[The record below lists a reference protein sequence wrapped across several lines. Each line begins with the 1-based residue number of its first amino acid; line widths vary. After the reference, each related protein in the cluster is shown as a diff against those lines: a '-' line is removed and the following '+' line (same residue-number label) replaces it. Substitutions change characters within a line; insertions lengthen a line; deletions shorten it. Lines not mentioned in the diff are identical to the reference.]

1 MATYQRPGVFIEES
15 LQPLADPAIGSGDYV
30 AAFVG
35 TSTRGGPVGP
45 TLVSSWTQFQSLFG
59 DIRTSPDD
67 LHYGVWQYFANGGH
81 LAYVVRGVNTNAVA
95 AALTVNDTTP
105 VTPAPTLKITAT
117 APGLWASDATSPTRI
132 FVTIQ
137 PSTDGGRFDLI
148 IEAGT
153 GGGLLA
159 REQFVDLT
167 LDPADSRNAIAI
179 VNSPTVGSKYVTLST
194 LAAWTAITNNPA
206 IATKAPLVGGTEGTG
221 TPDLVAA
228 AQKLAAIDSVITL
241 NMPGVSTGATLTDVI
256 NWAAPRTNIF
266 VVVDGPKPLAT
277 DAAAEVTASMTTFV
291 GSLPKTSYAAVYA
304 PWLYLADPASS
315 VPGAMRLVA
324 PGGGAVGQY
333 ALTDTSRGVH
343 KAPAG
348 LDTAVKGVLGVH
360 SRFTETQLDTLN
372 QAGVNV
378 IRQMVGA
385 GFCIMGARTLNTRMP
400 DRYINIRRALI
411 SLSKSLRDITAF
423 AIFEPN
429 NSGLWEQIE
438 VVVQQFLIAQM
449 QSGLLKGSIPD
460 NAFYVKCDG
469 ENNPPSSQNAGI
481 VNVEVGVALNSPAEF
496 IIIRIGQFD
505 GGATTEITA

>member
-15 LQPLADPAIGSGDYV
+15 LQPLADPAVASGDFV

-35 TSTRGGPVGP
+35 TSLRGGPVGP

-67 LHYGVWQYFANGGH
+67 LHYAVWQYFANGGH
-81 LAYVVRGVNTNAVA
+81 LAYIVRGVNANATAASLTINDTQGTPA
-95 AALTVNDTTP
+95 AALK
-105 VTPAPTLKITAT
+105 VTASS
-117 APGLWASDATSPTRI
+117 PGTWASETTSSTRVYI
-132 FVTIQ
+132 TVA
-137 PSTDGGRFDLI
+137 PSTDAERFDLT

-167 LDPADSRNAIAI
+167 LDPTDARNAIAV
-179 VNSPTVGSKYVTLST
+179 VNSPTVGSKLVILQAMGT
-194 LAAWTAITNNPA
+194 WTDATNNPA
-206 IATKAPLVGGTEGTG
+206 SASSAPLVGGSEGTG
-221 TPDLVAA
+221 SPDLVAA
-228 AQKLAAIDSVITL
+228 TQRLDVVENVITL
-241 NMPGVSTGATLTDVI
+241 NLPGVSDATVLSDVV
-256 NWAAPRTNIF
+256 NWAASRTNVF
-266 VVVDGPKPLAT
+266 VVVDGPEPS
-277 DAAAEVTASMTTFV
+277 ASDDV
-291 GSLPKTSYAAVYA
+291 AAVFTDLTTLVGNLPTSSYLA
-304 PWLYLADPASS
+304 VYGPWLYLADPASS

-324 PGGGAVGQY
+324 PGGAVAGQY

-348 LDTAVKGVLGVH
+348 LGTALRGVLGVH
-360 SRFTETQLDTLN
+360 SRFSETQLDTLN

-378 IRQMVGA
+378 IRQVTGA

-411 SLSKSLRDITAF
+411 SISKSLRDITRF

-429 NSGLWEQIE
+429 DASLWEQIE
-438 VVVQQFLIAQM
+438 TVVEQFLIQQM
-449 QSGLLKGSIPD
+449 QSGLLKGSTPEA
-460 NAFYVKCDG
+460 AFFVKCDA
-469 ENNPPSSQNAGI
+469 ENNSASAQNAGI

-496 IIIRIGQFD
+496 IIIRIGQYD
-505 GGATTEITA
+505 GGATTEIAA

>member
-15 LQPLADPAIGSGDYV
+15 LQPLADPAIGSGDYI

-35 TSTRGGPVGP
+35 SSTRGGPVGP
-45 TLVSSWTQFQSLFG
+45 VLVSSWTQFQSLFG

-81 LAYVVRGVNTNAVA
+81 LAYVVRGVNANAVA
-95 AALTVNDTTP
+95 ATLSINDTAGS
-105 VTPAPTLKITAT
+105 PAPTLKVTASS
-117 APGLWASDATSPTRI
+117 PGLWASDATSPTRI
-132 FVTIQ
+132 YVTVQ
-137 PSTDGGRFDLI
+137 PSTGGGRFDLT

-153 GGGLLA
+153 GAGVLA
-159 REQFVDLT
+159 RETFVDLT
-167 LDPADSRNAIAI
+167 LDPADSRNALAI
-179 VNSPTVGSKYVTLST
+179 VNSPTVGSRYVTLAT
-194 LAAWTAITNNPA
+194 LGTWTGITNNPA
-206 IATKAPLVGGTEGTG
+206 ASTKTPLVGGTEGTG

-228 AQKLAAIDSVITL
+228 AQKLAAIDAVITL
-241 NMPGVSTGATLTDVI
+241 NLPGVSNGTTLTDTI

-266 VVVDGPKPLAT
+266 VVVDGPKPAAT
-277 DAAAEVTASMTTFV
+277 DGAVEVAAAMTTFV
-291 GSLPKTSYAAVYA
+291 ASLPTSSYAAVYG

-324 PGGGAVGQY
+324 PGGAVVGQY
-333 ALTDTSRGVH
+333 ALTDTSRGIH

-360 SRFTETQLDTLN
+360 SQFTEAQLDTLN
-372 QAGVNV
+372 TAGVNV
-378 IRQMVGA
+378 IRKVTGA

-400 DRYINIRRALI
+400 DRYVNIRRSLI

-429 NSGLWEQIE
+429 NAGLWGQIE
-438 VVVQQFLIAQM
+438 VVVEQYLIAQM
-449 QSGLLKGSIPD
+449 QSGLLKGSIPAT
-460 NAFYVKCDG
+460 AFFVKCDA

-481 VNVEVGVALNSPAEF
+481 VNLEVGVALNSPAEF

>member
-59 DIRTSPDD
+59 DIRSSPDD
-67 LHYGVWQYFANGGH
+67 LHYGVWQYFSNGGH
-81 LAYVVRGVNTNAVA
+81 FAYVVRGINSNAVA
-95 AALTVNDTTP
+95 AALTINDTTA
-105 VTPAPTLKITAT
+105 VTPIPMLKVTASS
-117 APGLWASDATSPTRI
+117 PGTWASDATSPTRI
-132 FVTIQ
+132 YVTVQ
-137 PSTDGGRFDLI
+137 PSTDEARFDLT

-159 REQFVDLT
+159 RETFVDLT
-167 LDPADSRNAIAI
+167 LDPADSRNAVSI
-179 VNSPTVGSKYVTLST
+179 VNSPTVGSKYVTLSV
-194 LAAWTAITNNPA
+194 LSAWVDANSNPA
-206 IATKAPLVGGTEGTG
+206 STTKAPLVGGTEGTG

-228 AQKLAAIDSVITL
+228 AKKLEAVDSVITL
-241 NMPGVSTGATLTDVI
+241 NLPGVSNGTTLTDVV
-256 NWAAPRTNIF
+256 NWAALRTNIF
-266 VVVDGPKPLAT
+266 VVVDGPKPSPT
-277 DAAAEVTASMTTFV
+277 DAAAEVATAMTTFV
-291 GSLPKTSYAAVYA
+291 GTIPKTSYAAVYA

-324 PGGGAVGQY
+324 PGGAAVGQY
-333 ALTDTSRGVH
+333 ALTDTARGVH

-360 SRFTETQLDTLN
+360 SRFTETQLDSLN

-378 IRQMVGA
+378 IRQVTGA

-429 NSGLWEQIE
+429 NAALWEQIE
-438 VVVQQFLIAQM
+438 VVVEQFLISQM
-449 QSGLLKGSIPD
+449 QSGLLKGSIPE
-460 NAFYVKCDG
+460 NSFYVKCDA
-469 ENNPPSSQNAGI
+469 ENNQPASQNAGI

>member
-15 LQPLADPAIGSGDYV
+15 LQPLADPSIGSGDYV

-35 TSTRGGPVGP
+35 TSLRGGPVGP

-67 LHYGVWQYFANGGH
+67 LHYGVWQYFSNGGH
-81 LAYVVRGVNTNAVA
+81 LAYVVRGINTNAVA
-95 AALTVNDTTP
+95 ASLTINDTQGS
-105 VTPAPTLKITAT
+105 PAPTMKITASS
-117 APGLWASDATSPTRI
+117 PGAWASDATSPTRLY
-132 FVTIQ
+132 VTVQ
-137 PSTDGGRFDLI
+137 PSTDATRFDLI
-148 IEAGT
+148 IQAGT

-167 LDPADSRNAIAI
+167 LDPSDSRNAVAI
-179 VNSPTVGSKYVTLST
+179 VNSPTVGSQYIDLVALGTWV
-194 LAAWTAITNNPA
+194 AATNNPA
-206 IATKAPLVGGTEGTG
+206 VTTTAPLTGGTEGTG
-221 TPDLVAA
+221 TPDLVTAA
-228 AQKLAAIDSVITL
+228 KKLEALSSVITL
-241 NMPGVSTGATLTDVI
+241 NLPGVSAGTPLTDTL
-256 NWAAPRTNIF
+256 NWASSRTNIF
-266 VVVDGPKPLAT
+266 VVVDGPKPAT
-277 DAAAEVTASMTTFV
+277 TDGAPEVTTTMTTFAS
-291 GSLPKTSYAAVYA
+291 SLPKTSYAAVYA

-324 PGGGAVGQY
+324 PGGAVVGQY

-348 LDTAVKGVLGVH
+348 LDTAVKGVLGTYAQ
-360 SRFTETQLDTLN
+360 FTETQLDTLN

-378 IRQMVGA
+378 IRSMVGA

-411 SLSKSLRDITAF
+411 SLAKSLRDITAF

-429 NSGLWEQIE
+429 NAALWEQIQ

-449 QSGLLKGSIPD
+449 QSGLLKGSIPET
-460 NAFYVKCDG
+460 AFYVKCDA
-469 ENNPPSSQNAGI
+469 ENNPPASQNAGI
-481 VNVEVGVALNSPAEF
+481 VYVEVGVALNSPAEF

-505 GGATTEITA
+505 GGATTDITA